1 MLAGFS
7 NHDPG
12 LVGFRELHPEHHWN
26 HMIRVI
32 YKTFNYQFKPILVQF
47 LIDHFKLPRS
57 YRETTVSTHGPVLVT
72 G

>member
-12 LVGFRELHPEHHWN
+12 LVGFRELHPEHHGN

-32 YKTFNYQFKPILVQF
+32 YKTFNSQFKPILVLF
-47 LIDHFKLPRS
+47 LIS
-57 YRETTVSTHGPVLVT
+57 TTLNCPDLIGRLLFLHTDRFW
-72 G
+72 